1 MIDMSA
7 LLSGGW
13 GGRSCDTL
21 ESMAAQPRNRNG
33 ASHAPGPAER
43 VGLREV
49 AERAGVAVSSASRV
63 VAGHQDVSPRM
74 VARVRAAI
82 DELGYEPNVLAQSLR
97 RGSTMCIGILM
108 RDISSPLF
116 GEIVLGAEVA
126 LQEAGYSTLLTNSH
140 GRGDVDAERIGLL
153 RRRRVDGM
161 LLSLADEDEPSTLA
175 ELRRGTQPLVLIDRV
190 LPDDLAASAVLS
202 DHEGAL
208 RASIEHLAALGHRRL
223 GLVCGP
229 LSLRPG
235 RESQRAFLV
244 ACAEAGVLG
253 IVHAG
258 PFQASWAERAT
269 EQLLSLAEPP
279 TALIAASSQIVF
291 GMLRVVRARGLRL
304 GSDVSLIAFEDVPML
319 DFVDPPIAVV
329 TRQPVE
335 IGRAAAEL
343 VLARLAGGPP
353 TTVTVETRFEP
364 RASCG
369 PAPHAHPR

>member
-1 MIDMSA
+1 
-7 LLSGGW
+7 
-13 GGRSCDTL
+13 
-21 ESMAAQPRNRNG
+21 
-33 ASHAPGPAER
+33 
-43 VGLREV
+43 
-49 AERAGVAVSSASRV
+49 
-63 VAGHQDVSPRM
+63 M

-82 DELGYEPNVLAQSLR
+82 EELGYEPNVLAQSLR

-190 LPDDLAASAVLS
+190 LPEDLAASAVLS

-208 RASIEHLAALGHRRL
+208 RSSIEHLAALGHRRL

-244 ACAEAGVLG
+244 GCAEGGGDG

-258 PFQASWAERAT
+258 PFQASWAEGAT

-279 TALIAASSQIVF
+279 TALIAASS
-291 GMLRVVRARGLRL
+291 
-304 GSDVSLIAFEDVPML
+304 
-319 DFVDPPIAVV
+319 
-329 TRQPVE
+329 
-335 IGRAAAEL
+335 
-343 VLARLAGGPP
+343 
-353 TTVTVETRFEP
+353 
-364 RASCG
+364 
-369 PAPHAHPR
+369 

>member
-1 MIDMSA
+1 MVSA
-7 LLSGGW
+7 GC
-13 GGRSCDTL
+13 RSCDTL
-21 ESMAAQPRNRNG
+21 GSLPDARITRPP
-33 ASHAPGPAER
+33 APSEPAPSER

-74 VARVRAAI
+74 VARVQAAI
-82 DELGYEPNVLAQSLR
+82 EELGYEPNVLAQSLR

-126 LQEAGYSTLLTNSH
+126 LAEAGYSTLLTNSH
-140 GRGDVDAERIGLL
+140 GRGEVDADRIGLL

-161 LLSLADEDEPSTLA
+161 LLSLSDEDEPDTLA
-175 ELRRGTQPLVLIDRV
+175 ELRRGRQPLVLIDRV
-190 LPDDLAASAVLS
+190 LPDDLEASAVLS
-202 DHEGAL
+202 DHEGGL
-208 RASIEHLAALGHRRL
+208 RASVEHLATLGHRRI

-235 RESQRAFLV
+235 RESKRAFEAV
-244 ACAEAGVLG
+244 CAALGVQG
-253 IVHAG
+253 TVHAG
-258 PFQASWAERAT
+258 PFQASWAEQAT
-269 EQLLSLAEPP
+269 EQLLSLAEAP
-279 TALIAASSQIVF
+279 TALVAASSQIVF
-291 GMLRVVRARGLRL
+291 GMLRVVREHGLRL
-304 GSDVSLIAFEDVPML
+304 GTDISLIAFEDVPML
-319 DFVDPPIAVV
+319 EFVDPPIAVV

-343 VLARLAGGPP
+343 MLERLAGGAARI
-353 TTVTVETRFEP
+353 VTVETRFEA

>member
-1 MIDMSA
+1 LPDPPSIRPPKTPTA
-7 LLSGGW
+7 V
-13 GGRSCDTL
+13 
-21 ESMAAQPRNRNG
+21 
-33 ASHAPGPAER
+33 PGER

-74 VARVRAAI
+74 AARVNAAI
-82 DELGYEPNVLAQSLR
+82 EELGYEPNVLAQSLR

-140 GRGDVDAERIGLL
+140 GRGDVDAARIGLL

-161 LLSLADEDEPSTLA
+161 LLSLADESEPETLA
-175 ELRRGTQPLVLIDRV
+175 ELRRGTQPIVLIDRV

-202 DHEGAL
+202 DHEGGL
-208 RASIEHLAALGHRRL
+208 RASVEHLVGLGHRRI

-235 RESQRAFLV
+235 RESQRAFEV
-244 ACAEAGVLG
+244 ACAEAGVEG
-253 IVHAG
+253 VTHAG
-258 PFQASWAERAT
+258 PFQMSFAEQAT
-269 EQLLSLAEPP
+269 DQLLSLGEPP

-291 GMLRVVRARGLRL
+291 GMLRVVRKRGLRL
-304 GSDVSLIAFEDVPML
+304 GVDLSLIAFEDVPML
-319 DFVDPPIAVV
+319 ELVDPPIAVV

-343 VLARLAGGPP
+343 VLERLAGGPP
-353 TTVTVETRFEP
+353 RTVTVGLRFEP

-369 PAPHAHPR
+369 PAPGAHPR

>member
-1 MIDMSA
+1 
-7 LLSGGW
+7 LP
-13 GGRSCDTL
+13 DT
-21 ESMAAQPRNRNG
+21 PIIRPG
-33 ASHAPGPAER
+33 KAPATVPGER

-74 VARVRAAI
+74 VARVNAAI
-82 DELGYEPNVLAQSLR
+82 AELGYEPNVLAQSLR

-161 LLSLADEDEPSTLA
+161 LLSLADESEPETLA
-175 ELRRGTQPLVLIDRV
+175 ELRRGTQPIVLIDRV
-190 LPDDLAASAVLS
+190 LPDDLEASAVLS
-202 DHEGAL
+202 DHEGGL
-208 RASIEHLAALGHRRL
+208 RASVEHLVALGHRRI

-235 RESQRAFLV
+235 RESRRAFEV
-244 ACAEAGVLG
+244 ACAEADVQGVT
-253 IVHAG
+253 HAG
-258 PFQASWAERAT
+258 PFQMTFAEQAT
-269 EQLLSLAEPP
+269 EQLLSLPEPP

-304 GSDVSLIAFEDVPML
+304 GVDLSLIAFENVPML
-319 DFVDPPIAVV
+319 ELVDPPIAVV

-343 VLARLAGGPP
+343 VLERLAGGPP
-353 TTVTVETRFEP
+353 RTVTVGMSFEP

-369 PAPHAHPR
+369 PAPGAHPR

>member
-1 MIDMSA
+1 MAKSPIGRRRTA
-7 LLSGGW
+7 PLLS
-13 GGRSCDTL
+13 S
-21 ESMAAQPRNRNG
+21 NG
-33 ASHAPGPAER
+33 R

-82 DELGYEPNVLAQSLR
+82 EELGYEPNVLAQSLR
-97 RGSTMCIGILM
+97 RGSTMTIGILM

-190 LPDDLAASAVLS
+190 LPDDLGASAVLS

-208 RASIEHLAALGHRRL
+208 RCSIEHLAALGHRRL

-244 ACAEAGVLG
+244 ACADAGVHG

-258 PFQASWAERAT
+258 PFQTSWAEQAT

-291 GMLRVVRARGLRL
+291 GMLRVVRTRELRL
-304 GSDVSLIAFEDVPML
+304 GRDLSLIAFEDVPML

-343 VLARLAGGPP
+343 MLARLAGGPP
-353 TTVTVETRFEP
+353 QTVTVETRFEP

-369 PAPHAHPR
+369 PAPHPG

>member
-1 MIDMSA
+1 
-7 LLSGGW
+7 
-13 GGRSCDTL
+13 
-21 ESMAAQPRNRNG
+21 
-33 ASHAPGPAER
+33 
-43 VGLREV
+43 
-49 AERAGVAVSSASRV
+49 
-63 VAGHQDVSPRM
+63 
-74 VARVRAAI
+74 
-82 DELGYEPNVLAQSLR
+82 
-97 RGSTMCIGILM
+97 
-108 RDISSPLF
+108 
-116 GEIVLGAEVA
+116 VLGAEVA

-161 LLSLADEDEPSTLA
+161 LLSLADEDEPSTLV

-208 RASIEHLAALGHRRL
+208 RSSIEHLAALGHRRL

-244 ACAEAGVLG
+244 ACAEVGVHG
-253 IVHAG
+253 VVHAG
-258 PFQASWAERAT
+258 PFQTSWAEQAT

-291 GMLRVVRARGLRL
+291 GMLRVVRAHDLRL
-304 GSDVSLIAFEDVPML
+304 GHDISLIAFEDVPML

-343 VLARLAGGPP
+343 MLARLAGGPP
-353 TTVTVETRFEP
+353 QTVTVETRFEP

-369 PAPHAHPR
+369 PAPHPR